1 MHDTDFDWND
11 AGDAGPGSGCLPI
24 IMKGSVIIVLS
35 IMGLFLL
42 LWLIGLADA
51 YLLPQFTD
59 FRIVD
64 GIFSLLK

>member
-1 MHDTDFDWND
+1 MSNSDYDWND
-11 AGDAGPGSGCLPI
+11 AGPAGPGSGCMPL
-24 IMKGSVIIVLS
+24 IMKASVITVLS